1 MFICNIEILL
11 DEFQAIMKKLLFII
25 ILLRY

>member
-11 DEFQAIMKKLLFII
+11 DKFQAIMKKLLFII